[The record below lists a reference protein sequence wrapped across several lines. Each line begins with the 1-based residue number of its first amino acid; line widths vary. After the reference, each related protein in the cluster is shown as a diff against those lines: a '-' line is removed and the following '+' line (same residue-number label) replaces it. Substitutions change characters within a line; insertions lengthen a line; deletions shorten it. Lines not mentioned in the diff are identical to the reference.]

1 MGNVNNSD
9 ELQHHGIMGMKWGVR
24 RYQNKDGTLKP
35 AGIKR
40 YNKEVEKLKKET
52 AKVKAAEQVEA
63 NRKKTQAKLDRL
75 DAKKQA
81 LEERKK
87 ALKEEKYGKKKK
99 DEADENKGETPE
111 QRKERLLK
119 SSDPKELYKYKDELS
134 TFELNERI
142 NRIDMENRLQ
152 SKIVEEH
159 KTTGMEY
166 MDKVKNVI
174 DKSSALYK
182 SVDTAYS
189 TFANSSIAK
198 AMGLDLP
205 TGQEKPKFFNS
216 DEFLKKA
223 RDNKLTIKEIQDG
236 MNALKNLNTAEQQ
249 KKQLDKGR
257 AAEKE
262 EAEQKAKEARM
273 KAKEA
278 VYETKADAADQMRR
292 KHNYDKRAK
301 EEAANKENARKAA
314 REVAEKLRAAQ
325 KEVDEYNAYLRGEGE
340 SQYRYNKKNDGA
352 NVDIIDSAKKTV
364 SQLLLSGPT
373 KNEDGTPRIGAQKIS
388 GLLENNEYA
397 SNKRAKGETII
408 DVEPDEIIYLKDR
421 QNTGKQ
427 IADKY
432 ISSSKKQD
440 IFDVEYIKREK
451 DGDGWKYTYD
461 DDSD

>member
-1 MGNVNNSD
+1 MENVNYSD
-9 ELQHHGIMGMKWGVR
+9 ELQHHGIMGMKWGQR
-24 RYQNKDGTLKP
+24 RYQNKDGSLTV
-35 AGIKR
+35 AGQKR

-52 AKVKAAEQVEA
+52 AKVKAAEQLAA
-63 NRKKTQAKLDRL
+63 NRKKTQAKLDKL
-75 DAKKQA
+75 DAKKQD

-87 ALKEEKYGKKKK
+87 ALKAEKFGKKKRG
-99 DEADENKGETPE
+99 ESDENIDETPE

-119 SSDPKELYKYKDELS
+119 STDPKELYKYKDELT

-142 NRIDMENRLQ
+142 NRIDTENRLQ

-159 KTTGMEY
+159 KTTGLEY
-166 MDKVKNVI
+166 MDKARNTI
-174 DKSSALYK
+174 DKTTNLFK
-182 SVDTAYS
+182 SVDGAYS
-189 TFANSSIAK
+189 AVSNSAIGK
-198 AMGLDLP
+198 TLM
-205 TGQEKPKFFNS
+205 
-216 DEFLKKA
+216 
-223 RDNKLTIKEIQDG
+223 
-236 MNALKNLNTAEQQ
+236 
-249 KKQLDKGR
+249 KQLGIEPPKKVFDPDSDVSKMDLKDILDFNKGVVAYKNILEKQKDIKNMR
-257 AAEKE
+257 NAEKEAKEAAEKAAKAE
-262 EAEQKAKEARM
+262 KEAAEKAAKADRDAKESSKKAAREAE
-273 KAKEA
+273 
-278 VYETKADAADQMRR
+278 
-292 KHNYDKRAK
+292 
-301 EEAANKENARKAA
+301 ENARKAA
-314 REVAEKLRAAQ
+314 REAAEKLRAAQ

-440 IFDVEYIKREK
+440 VFDVEYIKREK

-461 DDSD
+461 DDSN